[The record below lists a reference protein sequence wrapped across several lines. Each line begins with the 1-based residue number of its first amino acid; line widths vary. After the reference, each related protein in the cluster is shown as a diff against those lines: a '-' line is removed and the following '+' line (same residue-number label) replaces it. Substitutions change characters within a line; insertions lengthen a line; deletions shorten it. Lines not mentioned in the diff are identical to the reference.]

1 MRILVDA
8 DACPVR
14 DQIVRLGKKYGIS
27 VIFYCDIAHL
37 IEDDYASTV
46 VVDQGKDSADLKLAN
61 ALERGDMVV
70 TQDYGLATMALAKG
84 AVVLNSSG
92 NQYTNEN
99 IDRLLFERHISKK
112 ARNAGIR
119 TKRPSKRTHL
129 DDEKFEAAFEQLL
142 RINME

>member
-14 DQIVRLGKKYGIS
+14 NQIVRIAKLYEIP

-37 IEDDYASTV
+37 IEDDYATTII
-46 VVDQGKDSADLKLAN
+46 VDQGKDSADLKLAN
-61 ALERGDMVV
+61 ALVRGDIVV

-84 AVVLNSSG
+84 AKVLNASG
-92 NQYTNEN
+92 GEYTNEN

-119 TKRPSKRTHL
+119 TKGPSKRTPL
-129 DDEKFEAAFEQLL
+129 EDEKFELL
-142 RINME
+142 LKQFVDINYE